1 MDSGRIT
8 SDPATAHCRIYVGGI
23 NPEMDPEPLEKFFKK
38 FGEVIAMKV
47 YRGYGFVQFKT
58 EEEAQAALKD
68 GANRTINGVNC
79 VLRTAVK
86 NFKFQSGYPNEDEFD
101 GPYGPMRGGPRGGM
115 RGGPRGFRGGFRGR
129 GRPPMP
135 PFHDDGPPDA
145 KRPRGPPGRDWSPP
159 GRDGRGPRRY
169 DYEEEEEYGRRGYR
183 GGPPPPYA
191 EEVEDRLKN
200 VGLAVDMLFPRA
212 GAPINQVLDQI
223 SSRGTL
229 YAVVVHPTNE
239 QHRSVS
245 LNIMHGNPP
254 QEHRN
259 MPLDDA
265 MSLVARNFE
274 AYMLSNKDKAPPQG
288 IINLLNFVRENR
300 PLTAVEYNRLIRYL
314 EEKRDHQLKPEKSSL
329 SALTP
334 SIAAMAPKPVPAPVV
349 SVATPSQQ
357 QIDLQQKILSMMQ
370 AYKTQQ
376 PTSLPVGTAPV
387 TGPVPAP
394 VMAPPPV
401 QSWTTTDPSAA
412 AGAGMSRVKS
422 AIDSLVTSGPN
433 LLKMEQD
440 NQQQQYGGGYGYNAQ
455 ASSLGQAPTNPLFGA
470 YANQRY

>member
-159 GRDGRGPRRY
+159 GRDGRGPRR
-169 DYEEEEEYGRRGYR
+169 
-183 GGPPPPYA
+183 PYA